1 MRRIKKTMIIL
12 GHAILGWGLCGALIG
27 IGFKVTSIEN
37 TLILHAIGVPIIF
50 GTISWIYFNRFNY
63 TTPLQTAIVFVSFA
77 SLLDFFIVAMAVQKS
92 FEMFA
97 SILGTWIPFA
107 LIFGATYLMGSYIK
121 GGLTSH
127 PTWLCP
133 ARRFRKLTGEGGPQR
148 RGKAGRSKV
157 KIRNPGI

>member
-1 MRRIKKTMIIL
+1 MIL
-12 GHAILGWGLCGALIG
+12 VHAILAWGLCGALIG

-50 GTISWIYFNRFNY
+50 GTISLIYFNRFNY
-63 TTPLQTAIVFVSFA
+63 TTPLQTAVLFLSFA
-77 SLLDFFIVAMAVQKS
+77 ILMDFFVVAMAVQKS

-107 LIFGATYLMGSYIK
+107 LIFGSTYLMGSYIT
-121 GGLTSH
+121 GGLTSY

-133 ARRFRKLTGEGGPQR
+133 ARRFRKLTGEGGRQR
-148 RGKAGRSKV
+148 RGKAEGPKV
-157 KIRNPGI
+157 KMRNPGI